1 MSLTAVVLKRNAKDN
16 VECIQLPH
24 ACHLTILQGRQL
36 RAQEVIGRLSAFY
49 FLLEQGNSISYEEM
63 SAFNYFWPVVR
74 VHIIYLIWPE
84 ICTRTHD
91 QSSTMSLT
99 YVLLPMVLNGVEC
112 GQKPCHMWNS
122 KGHWID
128 KTHLKKNKAGR
139 LVLSNFRISHKA
151 GIIKTVWCWL
161 DNGE

>member
-63 SAFNYFWPVVR
+63 SAFNYF
-74 VHIIYLIWPE
+74 
-84 ICTRTHD
+84 
-91 QSSTMSLT
+91 
-99 YVLLPMVLNGVEC
+99 
-112 GQKPCHMWNS
+112 
-122 KGHWID
+122 
-128 KTHLKKNKAGR
+128 
-139 LVLSNFRISHKA
+139 
-151 GIIKTVWCWL
+151 
-161 DNGE
+161 